1 MKRKSTPM
9 ACALLCLSGG
19 TVLASS
25 CAADLR
31 DALTA
36 GAIGAIT
43 ETTTQILSQLI
54 IPDDGE

>member
-1 MKRKSTPM
+1 MKRMSSAKLRW
-9 ACALLCLSGG
+9 ALCLLGG
-19 TVLASS
+19 TLTATS

-31 DALTA
+31 DAFTA

-54 IPDDGE
+54 IPDDGD